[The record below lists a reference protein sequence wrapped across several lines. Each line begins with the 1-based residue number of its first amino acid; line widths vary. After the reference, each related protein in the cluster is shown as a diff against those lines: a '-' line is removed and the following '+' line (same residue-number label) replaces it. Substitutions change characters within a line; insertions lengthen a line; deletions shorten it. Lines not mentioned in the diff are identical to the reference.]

1 MFKTNSGAIPTKI
14 LSSRPGAGATAG
26 GAPLQSVV
34 GGPPSLA
41 PQSLAAVGG
50 GSATPSMM
58 STSSLAGVTA
68 ASATA
73 GSATSDPN
81 AAANLEKLY
90 LNVRD
95 LIDSEKREA
104 ALLTLSKQR
113 EEFPDLAPILWHS
126 VGTIAALLQEIVSIY
141 PLLQSSDA
149 LTPKASNRCCNAL
162 ALLQCVA
169 SHQETRVHFLNA
181 HIPLF
186 LYPFLN
192 TTHANRPFDFLRLTS
207 LGVIGALVKVLSC
220 YLFSFSSCAI
230 LIHDA
235 CDQMEDP
242 DVISFLLQTEIIPL
256 CLRIM
261 ETGNE
266 LLRTVATFIV
276 QKILQDDAGLSYICA
291 TPDRFYA
298 VSGVLSLMVD
308 NLKKQ
313 PSMRLLKHI
322 VHCYH
327 RLSQNSKAREALKKC
342 FPPALSDDTFG
353 SLIDD
358 DQTTKTWLEGLKY
371 NLGSV

>member
-1 MFKTNSGAIPTKI
+1 MFDDSKCMSLLKINTEQPTLPIEMQSFRGTLVKGASAPGLSRSGPST
-14 LSSRPGAGATAG
+14 TAQIS
-26 GAPLQSVV
+26 QSASTTAST
-34 GGPPSLA
+34 PA
-41 PQSLAAVGG
+41 
-50 GSATPSMM
+50 SAMG
-58 STSSLAGVTA
+58 TSAA
-68 ASATA
+68 ASV
-73 GSATSDPN
+73 D
-81 AAANLEKLY
+81 LEKLF

-95 LIDSEKREA
+95 LIDADKREA

-141 PLLQSSDA
+141 PSLQTSES

-169 SHQETRVHFLNA
+169 SHPETRVHFLNA

-207 LGVIGALVKVLSC
+207 LGVIGALVKV
-220 YLFSFSSCAI
+220 
-230 LIHDA
+230 
-235 CDQMEDP
+235 EDP

-276 QKILQDDAGLSYICA
+276 QKILSDDAGLSYICA

-308 NLKKQ
+308 VLKKQ

-327 RLSQNSKAREALKKC
+327 RLSQNSK
-342 FPPALSDDTFG
+342 
-353 SLIDD
+353 
-358 DQTTKTWLEGLKY
+358 
-371 NLGSV
+371 

>member
-207 LGVIGALVKVLSC
+207 LGVIGALVK
-220 YLFSFSSCAI
+220 
-230 LIHDA
+230 
-235 CDQMEDP
+235 MEDP